1 MRYCRVIL
9 GPDMVRL
16 GIIGTG
22 NIGQQHLTLITSGAI
37 EGALLTATA
46 SRSAATR
53 TKDIQ
58 HYDNYLDM
66 LDSNAIDA
74 VLIATPTMKHIECAL
89 AAIQRGIHVLMEKPI
104 AMSVAEASGL
114 IDQVPPGIQFAVMLN
129 QRFHPAYSRLKQLM
143 DDAVIGRLNRFNWTM
158 TAWYRPDIYYRVSSW
173 RGTWPG
179 EGGGLLINQCI
190 HNLDIMQ
197 WLFGLPTSLVAKI
210 GFGRF
215 HDIEVEDDVTTI
227 MNYPENVTG
236 VLIASSGEAPG
247 INRLEIVGDLGLIT
261 FDGNDISL
269 QQADQSIS
277 EHCAMTKEMFGMP
290 NFSQQGVPPGEDINQ
305 HATVIQNFVNAIA
318 LGEPLLTPGEA
329 GLGSLKLA
337 NAMLLSAWQNSEV
350 SLPIETVLFQDALD
364 KKIDASSLRQPEDLE
379 VEIDM
384 EKSYR

>member
-46 SRSAATR
+46 SRSAATK

-58 HYDNYLDM
+58 HFDNYLDM
-66 LDSNAIDA
+66 LDSDVIDA

-114 IDQVPPGIQFAVMLN
+114 IDQVPPGIQLAVMLN

-143 DDAVIGRLNRFNWTM
+143 DDAVIGRLNRFNWTT

-190 HNLDIMQ
+190 HNLDVMQ
-197 WLFGLPTSLVAKI
+197 WLFGLPTSLMAKI

-277 EHCAMTKEMFGMP
+277 EHCATTKEMFGMP
-290 NFSQQGVPPGEDINQ
+290 SFSQQGVPPGEDINQ

-350 SLPIETVLFQDALD
+350 SLPIETALFRDALD

>member
-1 MRYCRVIL
+1 
-9 GPDMVRL
+9 MVRL

-46 SRSAATR
+46 SRSAATK

-58 HYDNYLDM
+58 HFDNYLDM
-66 LDSNAIDA
+66 LDSDVIDA

-190 HNLDIMQ
+190 HNLDVMQ
-197 WLFGLPTSLVAKI
+197 WLFGLPTSLMAKI

-350 SLPIETVLFQDALD
+350 SLPIETALFRDALD

>member
-22 NIGQQHLTLITSGAI
+22 NIGQQHLTLMTSGAI

-46 SRSAATR
+46 SRSAATK

-58 HYDNYLDM
+58 HFDNYLDM
-66 LDSNAIDA
+66 LDSDVIDA

-190 HNLDIMQ
+190 HNLDVMQ
-197 WLFGLPTSLVAKI
+197 WLFGLPTSLMAKI

-350 SLPIETVLFQDALD
+350 SLPIETALFRDALD

>member
-37 EGALLTATA
+37 EGALLAATA

-58 HYDNYLDM
+58 HFDNYLDM
-66 LDSNAIDA
+66 LNSDAVDA
-74 VLIATPTMKHIECAL
+74 VLIATPTMNHIECAL

-114 IDQVPPGIQFAVMLN
+114 IDQVPPGIQLAVMLN

-143 DDAVIGRLNRFNWTM
+143 DDAVIGRLKRFNWTM

-190 HNLDIMQ
+190 HNLDVMQ

-350 SLPIETVLFQDALD
+350 SLPIETVLFRDALD

>member
-58 HYDNYLDM
+58 HFDNYLDM
-66 LDSNAIDA
+66 LDSDVIDA

-104 AMSVAEASGL
+104 AMSVAEASSL
-114 IDQVPPGIQFAVMLN
+114 IDQVPPGIQLAVMLN

-190 HNLDIMQ
+190 HNLDVMQ
-197 WLFGLPTSLVAKI
+197 WLFGLPTSLMAKI

-350 SLPIETVLFQDALD
+350 SLPIETALFRDALD

>member
-22 NIGQQHLTLITSGAI
+22 NIGQQHLTLIASGAI

-66 LDSNAIDA
+66 LDSDAIDA
-74 VLIATPTMKHIECAL
+74 VLIATPTMNHIECAL

-104 AMSVAEASGL
+104 AMSVAEASSL

-190 HNLDIMQ
+190 HNLDVMQ

-350 SLPIETVLFQDALD
+350 SLPIETVLFRDALD

>member
-22 NIGQQHLTLITSGAI
+22 NIGQQHLTLMTSGAI

-46 SRSAATR
+46 SRSAATK

-58 HYDNYLDM
+58 HFDNYLDM
-66 LDSNAIDA
+66 LDSDVIDA

-197 WLFGLPTSLVAKI
+197 WLFGLPTSLMAKI

-350 SLPIETVLFQDALD
+350 SLPIETALFRDALD

>member
-46 SRSAATR
+46 SRSAATK

-58 HYDNYLDM
+58 HFDNYLDM
-66 LDSNAIDA
+66 LDSDVIDA

-190 HNLDIMQ
+190 HNLDVMQ
-197 WLFGLPTSLVAKI
+197 WLFGLPTSLMAKI

-350 SLPIETVLFQDALD
+350 SLPIETALFRDALD

>member
-46 SRSAATR
+46 SRSAATK

-58 HYDNYLDM
+58 HFDNYLDM
-66 LDSNAIDA
+66 LDSDAIDA
-74 VLIATPTMKHIECAL
+74 VLIATPTMNHIECAL

-104 AMSVAEASGL
+104 AMSVAEASSL
-114 IDQVPPGIQFAVMLN
+114 IDQVPPDIQLAVMLN

-197 WLFGLPTSLVAKI
+197 WLFGLPTSLMAKI

-350 SLPIETVLFQDALD
+350 SLPIETALFRDALD

>member
-1 MRYCRVIL
+1 
-9 GPDMVRL
+9 MVRL

-46 SRSAATR
+46 SRSAATK

-58 HYDNYLDM
+58 HFDNYLDM
-66 LDSNAIDA
+66 LDSVAIDA
-74 VLIATPTMKHIECAL
+74 VLSATPTMQHIECAL

-190 HNLDIMQ
+190 HNLDVMQ
-197 WLFGLPTSLVAKI
+197 WLFGLPTSLMAKI

-247 INRLEIVGDLGLIT
+247 ITRPEIVGDLGLIT

-350 SLPIETVLFQDALD
+350 SLPIETALFRDALD
-364 KKIDASSLRQPEDLE
+364 KKIHASSLRQPEDLE

>member
-1 MRYCRVIL
+1 MRYCRVFL

-66 LDSNAIDA
+66 LDSNTIHA
-74 VLIATPTMKHIECAL
+74 VLIATPTMNHIECAL

-104 AMSVAEASGL
+104 AMSVAEASSL
-114 IDQVPPGIQFAVMLN
+114 IDEVPPGIQLAVMLN

-190 HNLDIMQ
+190 HNLDVMQ
-197 WLFGLPTSLVAKI
+197 WLFGLPTSLMAKI

-215 HDIEVEDDVTTI
+215 HDIAVEDDVTTI

-269 QQADQSIS
+269 QLADQSIS
-277 EHCAMTKEMFGMP
+277 EHCATTKEMFGMP
-290 NFSQQGVPPGEDINQ
+290 SFSQQGVPPGEDINQ

-350 SLPIETVLFQDALD
+350 SLPIETALFRDALD
-364 KKIDASSLRQPEDLE
+364 KKIDASSLRQPEDVE